1 LIIGESSNFLFTKGD
16 KAGKRLANEFM
27 HFKINDQSVYQI
39 LRGVEREVLAS
50 VASDLRFAY
59 FTFGNNARYIAKKYG
74 VEVLQHF
81 HHQQVLIDRKCHGG
95 NVLTFADDKANLQNT
110 AKMLKVVDAGNSA
123 LREYTVQEVWNKAH
137 DVEFSKTD
145 GLEMAQ
151 EAKFT
156 NKFIR
161 EVTDEQRL
169 QSKEQRIAT
178 LNGRTDEQRLLSKE
192 NLNAT
197 MNGRTDEQRLQSK
210 DKMNATM
217 NGRTDEQRLLLTQR
231 QSSSRARRHENFGW
245 INFSSITA
253 PIATNS
259 HGTDIYSSPFLAAK
273 SVCDFAGDDN
283 LKRIATVRKVVSNG
297 WVPIKDRQLQ
307 KNVQK
312 YKEGKL
318 KEDKKWRKRPTA
330 KAPAK
335 KRRKTVEEDNNDFS
349 DEDEEELDE
358 DILDAD
364 RS

>member
-1 LIIGESSNFLFTKGD
+1 VDRKLHTSKNDSDNDTCSDVVIFDSDYDTRSDLYKSKLMIGESSNFLFKKGD

-39 LRGVEREVLAS
+39 LRGVEREVLES

-123 LREYTVQEVWNKAH
+123 LREYTVQELWNKVH

-161 EVTDEQRL
+161 EVTDEQRKQRSENTSASL
-169 QSKEQRIAT
+169 IDYFAEKTDEQRKQSNEQRIAT
-178 LNGRTDEQRLLSKE
+178 LNGRTDEAKKQSSEQRIAT
-192 NLNAT
+192 LNIT
-197 MNGRTDEQRLQSK
+197 LNGRTDEAKKQSEEQGSATLTGRTHEQRKQSEEQRI
-210 DKMNATM
+210 ATL
-217 NGRTDEQRLLLTQR
+217 NGRTDEVKKQTKQR
-231 QSSSRARRHENFGW
+231 QREAHARRPDEQKSLQQQRHYNKESSEN
-245 INFSSITA
+245 
-253 PIATNS
+253 
-259 HGTDIYSSPFLAAK
+259 
-273 SVCDFAGDDN
+273 
-283 LKRIATVRKVVSNG
+283 
-297 WVPIKDRQLQ
+297 
-307 KNVQK
+307 
-312 YKEGKL
+312 
-318 KEDKKWRKRPTA
+318 
-330 KAPAK
+330 
-335 KRRKTVEEDNNDFS
+335 
-349 DEDEEELDE
+349 
-358 DILDAD
+358 AD
-364 RS
+364 